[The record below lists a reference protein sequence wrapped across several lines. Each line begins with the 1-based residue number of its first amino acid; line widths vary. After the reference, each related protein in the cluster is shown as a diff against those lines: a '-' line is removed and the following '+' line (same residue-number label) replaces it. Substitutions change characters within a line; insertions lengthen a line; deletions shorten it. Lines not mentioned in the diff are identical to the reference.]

1 MEGLVSPHSVRQFLP
16 GNQFYLSGRQGGFS
30 MASVLSSP
38 FNGFNRYPPHQHPGL
53 VQPPQGYPEPL
64 SPLDLSV
71 KASAPIT
78 PPCTPSPPRKLLKRS
93 EDNNNDVYSQSVDY
107 SEVKN
112 EKSTLDK
119 DDCSVL
125 LKTPDDQNQGRESP
139 EIDVVEAE
147 DRPKKAF
154 PKGGSSVKKNK
165 AVRRLLFDEDK
176 SSPVSGTIIR
186 ELADDETLVVR
197 KVIVCFI
204 NFNIQRCYGLCEYM
218 FC

>member
-1 MEGLVSPHSVRQFLP
+1 
-16 GNQFYLSGRQGGFS
+16 

-38 FNGFNRYPPHQHPGL
+38 FNGFNRYPPQHPGL
-53 VQPPQGYPEPL
+53 MQPPQGYPEPL

-78 PPCTPSPPRKLLKRS
+78 PPCTPSPPRKLPKRS
-93 EDNNNDVYSQSVDY
+93 EDNNNDVYSSNVDY

-112 EKSTLDK
+112 EEKSALEK
-119 DDCSVL
+119 ARDDCSAL

-139 EIDVVEAE
+139 EIDVVEAD
-147 DRPKKAF
+147 DRPKKTF
-154 PKGGSSVKKNK
+154 PKGGSGVKKNK

-197 KVIVCFI
+197 KVFCLLIIFETIRLLIQFRQFYDFRYAQFKRLVFGKKIVTVCQGKVF
-204 NFNIQRCYGLCEYM
+204 
-218 FC
+218 